1 MRQRGSASR
10 DLAERTY
17 IRTYVRTYVREY
29 TGSINSSSTRDVEN
43 GVVYRKLKKTELK
56 RKVACCLLHS
66 LSRSVEYLVSLL
78 N

>member
-1 MRQRGSASR
+1 MNAR
-10 DLAERTY
+10 D
-17 IRTYVRTYVREY
+17 VRT
-29 TGSINSSSTRDVEN
+29 
-43 GVVYRKLKKTELK
+43 GVYGKLKKTELQ